1 MSLSGKIHSI
11 DTFNTIDGPG
21 IRIQIFFQ
29 GCPLRCKY
37 CHNRD
42 MWNKDYGINYT
53 TDEIINEVLKYKSY
67 IFPSG
72 GGMTVSGGE
81 ATMQPEF
88 LNELF
93 KKAKEHNIH
102 TCLDTSGFVNLET
115 IKPILENTDLVILD
129 IKHMNDS
136 KSKLLTGATS
146 EKARELA
153 IYLDK
158 INKPVWIRHVLVPGI
173 TDDVRHLIEL
183 SKFVNGLNN
192 VEKFEFLPYH
202 TMGVFKWYEMGV
214 PYELVNVRQCTEED
228 INRAMFIFNNY
239 KK

>member
-42 MWNKDYGINYT
+42 MRDIEYGKDYT
-53 TDEIINEVLKYKSY
+53 TDELINEVLKYKSY

-81 ATMQPEF
+81 ATMQPDF

-93 KKAKEHNIH
+93 RKAKEHGIH
-102 TCLDTSGFVNLET
+102 TCLDTSGFVDIDI

-129 IKHMNDS
+129 IKHMQDTRS
-136 KSKLLTGATS
+136 KILTGFTS
-146 EKARELA
+146 DRARKLA
-153 IYLDK
+153 KYLDK
-158 INKPVWIRHVLVPGI
+158 INKPVWIRHVLVPGV
-173 TDDVRHLIEL
+173 TDDVKHIKAL
-183 SKFVNGLNN
+183 SKFVNSLNN
-192 VEKFEFLPYH
+192 VQKFEFLQYH
-202 TMGVFKWYEMGV
+202 TMGVFKWYEMGDV
-214 PYELVNVRQCTEED
+214 YELHGVRECTEED
-228 INRAMFIFNNY
+228 VDRAMDIFNSY